1 MPSAVQV
8 WPRSRSLIGS
18 PSAPCFFVSGL
29 FHFISCALEPRS
41 IAPVKTGPSYQHFSW
56 PCLTLMKRAPYH
68 LLWFGCASGISA
80 SLCWAAWG
88 LLERHFQQSF
98 LVRVLLF
105 PLPPLL
111 PSSFTAPVSFASW
124 RAGKCKWGWGR
135 SLCCPWRS
143 SLTSNWSR
151 DHQILA
157 CNNTQISQTTQ
168 LSWINTYK

>member
-1 MPSAVQV
+1 MRV
-8 WPRSRSLIGS
+8 WPRSASPTGS
-18 PSAPCFFVSGL
+18 PSALCFFASDL
-29 FHFISCALEPRS
+29 FHLLFCALKPRS
-41 IAPVKTGPSYQHFSW
+41 IAPAKYGPSYHFSW
-56 PCLTLMKRAPYH
+56 PCLTLMQRAPFRCSP
-68 LLWFGCASGISA
+68 WGGSEWAISA